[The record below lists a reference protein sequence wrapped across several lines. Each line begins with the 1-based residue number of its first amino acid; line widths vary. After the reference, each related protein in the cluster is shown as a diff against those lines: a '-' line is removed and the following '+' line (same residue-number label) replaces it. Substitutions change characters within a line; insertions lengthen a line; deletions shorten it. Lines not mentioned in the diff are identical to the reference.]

1 MLHGVRCAALLAAV
15 FSAQAAPALTS
26 RDAAVIPMFRAANP
40 SISHY
45 GILWRSEARHG
56 QEMIAALGSSGSF
69 SSDDD
74 PYQGS
79 FRFGQNVWLGV
90 FLQSRG
96 APAQIREV
104 AMIAGTGPEDEI
116 GVERVTEE
124 EVVFLRTP
132 VGRLPVTLKLFLDGR
147 SGRLIKQITY
157 DSFYVSRIRVHEG
170 VPYFIACDLR
180 RILAIRPDAAVA
192 NFEVM
197 RGAEAK
203 RILADVP
210 LRLDP
215 WGPGPFPALRFGP
228 NLRYAVIDKAEAGW
242 ANRRAIVEC
251 TKWGAR
257 NVPLPAVPP
266 AEYARLRSDM
276 VKGGLPEPD
285 GIRGDVGPA
294 QLVEGRLWFGKAFSD
309 AADDTGVGGFGYFDP
324 VTAKF
329 QIFSPPE
336 VRAWSVSAM
345 LVERDAVWLALIAD
359 GEYGLSGGGVL
370 RWDRRG
376 HTVTKYPLGP
386 FSWAMAR
393 YNGRLTL
400 ATRDGIAVID
410 GGGIREYFVDVD
422 LRGGLRVVEKT
433 PRGPA
438 PSATLARKETIH

>member
-26 RDAAVIPMFRAANP
+26 RDAAVIPLFRAANP

-45 GILWRSEARHG
+45 GILWRSEVRRG
-56 QEMIAALGSSGSF
+56 QEMIVALGSPSAF
-69 SSDDD
+69 SADDD
-74 PYQGS
+74 PYRGP
-79 FRFGQNVWLGV
+79 FGLGQNIWLGV

-96 APAQIREV
+96 NPAVTRQV
-104 AMIAGTGPEDEI
+104 SMIAAGGSEDGF
-116 GVERVTEE
+116 GVVRVSAEE
-124 EVVFLRTP
+124 AVFLRTP
-132 VGRLPVTLKLFLDGR
+132 VERLPVIMKLFFDTR
-147 SGRLIKQITY
+147 SGKLIKQITY
-157 DSFYVSRIRVHEG
+157 NSFYVSLIRVHEG
-170 VPYFIACDLR
+170 APYFIACDLR
-180 RILAIRPDAAVA
+180 RIVAIRPDAAVA
-192 NFEVM
+192 KFELM

-203 RILADVP
+203 RILTGVP

-215 WGPGPFPALRFGP
+215 WAPGPFPTLRFGP

-242 ANRRAIVEC
+242 ANRRAIVER

-266 AEYARLRSDM
+266 AEYARLRPDM

-294 QLVEGRLWFGKAFSD
+294 QLVEGRLWFGKAFTD
-309 AADDTGVGGFGYFDP
+309 AVDDTGVGGFGNFDP

-376 HTVTKYPLGP
+376 HTVTKYPLEP

-393 YNGRLTL
+393 YKGTLAL

-410 GGGIREYFVDVD
+410 SGGIREYFVDVD
-422 LRGGLRVVEKT
+422 LRGGLRVVEKS
-433 PRGPA
+433 RHGAA
-438 PSATLARKETIH
+438 PSATLE